1 MSGATLAKSAMKF
14 GVRFGIAAV
23 VLLILGPIINT
34 NFGIGDSLDFAPL
47 PAVWEAA
54 PVAVMV
60 TLTYLVLLVPCVLLS
75 ATLITASLVIRH
87 TEASEET
94 RANSDSTSAAH

>member
-1 MSGATLAKSAMKF
+1 MSGATLAKSAMTF
-14 GVRFGIAAV
+14 GVRLGIAAV

-34 NFGIGDSLDFAPL
+34 NFGIGDSLHFAPL
-47 PAVWEAA
+47 AAVWETA

-75 ATLITASLVIRH
+75 ATLITASLIIRH
-87 TEASEET
+87 GGASEET
-94 RANSDSTSAAH
+94 QANSESTSAVH

>member
-1 MSGATLAKSAMKF
+1 MSGATLAKSTMKF

-23 VLLILGPIINT
+23 VLLVLGPIINA
-34 NFGIGDSLDFAPL
+34 NFGIGDSLNFAPL

-60 TLTYLVLLVPCVLLS
+60 SLTYLVLLVACVLLS
-75 ATLITASLVIRH
+75 AILITASLVIRH
-87 TEASEET
+87 SEASEET
-94 RANSDSTSAAH
+94 RVNDGSTSAAH